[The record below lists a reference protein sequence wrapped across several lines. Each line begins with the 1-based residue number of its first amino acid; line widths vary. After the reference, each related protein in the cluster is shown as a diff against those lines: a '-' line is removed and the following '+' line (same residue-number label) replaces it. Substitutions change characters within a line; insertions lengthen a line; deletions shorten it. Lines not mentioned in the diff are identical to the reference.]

1 MHSLTQCNW
10 YWGSKAVAT
19 NPLLRYP
26 FYYIFV
32 LMPFLPRF
40 LRKIGNNDTQQ
51 RNKSELTIWIDATL
65 CCAVLCV
72 LLNCVNS
79 SEHNEFSNFD
89 PLILIRLSRG
99 HPHKCKPILNV
110 AFRLLMQNIT
120 NVNPFFLFL
129 LSFQKESRHKKMKY
143 PARELIYVFKSITT
157 FISTECHSSTKR

>member
-10 YWGSKAVAT
+10 YWGSKAAAT

-32 LMPFLPRF
+32 LMPFFAEILAEN
-40 LRKIGNNDTQQ
+40 RKQWHSTKKQKRINHLN
-51 RNKSELTIWIDATL
+51 RCYVVL

-120 NVNPFFLFL
+120 NVNPFFVCFCC
-129 LSFQKESRHKKMKY
+129 LSKRKADTKKWNI
-143 PARELIYVFKSITT
+143 RRVS
-157 FISTECHSSTKR
+157 